1 MYVPRQW
8 FPKKKYKK
16 SVKAES
22 FSQNLDIKLKKAPL
36 KRRGLIVRQ
45 APKPKLE

>member
-1 MYVPRQW
+1 MCPDSG
-8 FPKKKYKK
+8 FETKYKK
-16 SVKAES
+16 SIKAEC
-22 FSQNLDIKLKKAPL
+22 FSQNLDTKLKKATL